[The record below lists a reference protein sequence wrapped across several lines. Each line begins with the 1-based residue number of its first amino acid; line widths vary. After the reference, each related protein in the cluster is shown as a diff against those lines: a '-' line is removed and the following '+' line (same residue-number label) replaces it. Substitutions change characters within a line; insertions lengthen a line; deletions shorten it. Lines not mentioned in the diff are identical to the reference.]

1 MTAHRYGGE
10 VFGVSFALLTE
21 GGERKYSND
30 TKTKKQSCEFHIYFS
45 FGNTGI
51 KYNRLGS
58 RLYLKK
64 TFKQIYIPQIYSAK
78 REPEFSPHVYDKIV
92 GMLLESL
99 EAQNFRNLRGKIQCG
114 NTLNIIFGENGQG
127 KTNWLEA
134 IYLLATTKSFK
145 TARLHE
151 TVQFNEQL
159 AIVRGIIQKGSEIH
173 RTLQVAVEGNTKIL
187 SVNNKKE
194 TITRFLGELHTVIFN
209 SDELEIVRGQP
220 EARRKFLDGGIVSI
234 YPPFV
239 QTLTDYN
246 RVIRQKNSLLQSAQ
260 ESGFSI
266 EKTAE
271 LLEPWNEQLI
281 QLATRIHKARIR
293 YVERLNEAL
302 EKKLF
307 GKEEVTIRYASS
319 LEGKGDLSDYAGLLA
334 ERLHLRVQAELVS
347 GHSLI
352 GTHRDDLDVLFD
364 GHDLRKYG
372 SSGQQRSA
380 LLILQLATVSV
391 YHQQNQ
397 EYPLF
402 LLDDIDAELDYKRIG
417 QLLEFLSDKTQTFV
431 TTSKESFVEKFGDK
445 AKIFHVENGA
455 PKIL

>member
-1 MTAHRYGGE
+1 
-10 VFGVSFALLTE
+10 
-21 GGERKYSND
+21 
-30 TKTKKQSCEFHIYFS
+30 
-45 FGNTGI
+45 
-51 KYNRLGS
+51 
-58 RLYLKK
+58 
-64 TFKQIYIPQIYSAK
+64 
-78 REPEFSPHVYDKIV
+78 
-92 GMLLESL
+92 MLLESL
-99 EAQNFRNLRGKIQCG
+99 EAENFRNLNGKIICG
-114 NTLNIIFGENGQG
+114 KGLNIIFGENGQG

-145 TARLHE
+145 TAKLTE
-151 TVQFNEQL
+151 TICFGEEL
-159 AIVRGIIQKGSEIH
+159 AIVKGTVKQSAEIH
-173 RTLQVAVEGNTKIL
+173 RNLQVFLQGNTKTL

-194 TITRFLGELHTVIFN
+194 TIHRYLGELHAVIFN
-209 SDELEIVRGQP
+209 SDELEIVRGTP

-260 ESGFSI
+260 DKGFSL
-266 EKTAE
+266 ERVAE

-281 QLATRIHKARIR
+281 HLAARIHKARIR
-293 YVERLNEAL
+293 YVERLNEVL

-307 GKEEVTIRYASS
+307 GREEVSIRYASS
-319 LEGKGDLSDYAGLLA
+319 LEGKGDLTDYAALLQ
-334 ERLHLRVQAELVS
+334 ERLNLRVQAELAS
-347 GHSLI
+347 GHALI
-352 GTHRDDLDVLFD
+352 GTHRDDLEINFD

-391 YHQQNQ
+391 YFEQNK

-431 TTSKESFVEKFGDK
+431 TTSKENFIERFG
-445 AKIFHVENGA
+445 AGAEIFTIENGTA
-455 PKIL
+455 KMLRE

>member
-1 MTAHRYGGE
+1 
-10 VFGVSFALLTE
+10 
-21 GGERKYSND
+21 
-30 TKTKKQSCEFHIYFS
+30 
-45 FGNTGI
+45 
-51 KYNRLGS
+51 
-58 RLYLKK
+58 
-64 TFKQIYIPQIYSAK
+64 
-78 REPEFSPHVYDKIV
+78 
-92 GMLLESL
+92 MLLETIS
-99 EAQNFRNLRGKIQCG
+99 AQNFRNLHGEMRCGK
-114 NTLNIIFGENGQG
+114 NLNIIFGENGQG

-145 TARLHE
+145 TARLQE
-151 TVQFNEQL
+151 AIKFDEEL
-159 AIVRGIIQKGSEIH
+159 AIVRGSVERSAEIS
-173 RTLQVAVEGNTKIL
+173 RSLQVALQGNTKNL
-187 SVNNKKE
+187 SVNNKNE
-194 TITRFLGELHTVIFN
+194 AVQRFLGQLHAVIFN
-209 SDELEIVRGQP
+209 SDELEIVRGTP

-260 ESGFSI
+260 ENGFSI

-281 QLATRIHKARIR
+281 LHAARIHKARLR
-293 YVERLNEAL
+293 FVERLNEVL

-307 GKEEVTIRYASS
+307 DREEVSIRYVSS
-319 LEGKGDLSDYAGLLA
+319 LEGKGDLNDYPNLLA
-334 ERLHLRVQAELVS
+334 ERLKLRVQAELVA
-347 GHSLI
+347 GYALI

-380 LLILQLATVSV
+380 LLVLQLANLSV
-391 YHQQNQ
+391 YHSQNQ

-417 QLLEFLSDKTQTFV
+417 QLLEFLQDKTQTFV
-431 TTSKESFVEKFGDK
+431 TTSKESFVEKFGRGAAVFTVSNGENRR
-445 AKIFHVENGA
+445 AKESFDLLTNRSHSFSE
-455 PKIL
+455 